1 MSSNARAGLAAPAQI
16 KSYNIAS
23 NEGKTAELTGGII
36 KLQYFESIL
45 SDTISAN
52 ILYIDTGGAAD
63 GKTVLDGLPLVGQEE
78 KSQFIIKDNQ
88 GTELEITLYANEIIP
103 LSDDTHGQ
111 LVSISS
117 RSKEYFLNNKIRLYE
132 KFKGK
137 ISEAVKK
144 ILTDSNYLGSEKDIS
159 GVDDTFE
166 EEYNFMGNAKK
177 PFYAINWLSKKAVP
191 ATSGEGTASG
201 NTAGFFFWETSEGYH
216 FKSIDSLLGQSP
228 RKHIIYN
235 DTPDNFGK
243 KVPEGYDTK
252 ALSFTKSNVQTA
264 SDKEKVGAR
273 DTRIITFDPF
283 TGVYKV
289 SVPNSKDAEESN
301 SLTTAGKKLAAQNPE
316 LRREG
321 ENKNFS
327 RTTFVIKDTGSLPSG
342 TTEQQL
348 EKSKDENLKV
358 EKVLNQ
364 SIMRYNQFFSFKAEV
379 VIPGDFSLHAGDAVY
394 IDSPQQQDKLT
405 DSVNE
410 QSGGLYII
418 TELCHYLDLNGTYTK
433 LLLVRDSVERT
444 PKNR

>member
-1 MSSNARAGLAAPAQI
+1 MSSDARAALSAPAQI

-23 NEGKTAELTGGII
+23 NEGKTAELVGGLI

-45 SDTISAN
+45 NNTISTN
-52 ILYIDTGGAAD
+52 ILYVDTGGAVD

-78 KSQFIIKDNQ
+78 KSRFVMEDNQ
-88 GTELEITLYANEIIP
+88 GTELEVTLYANEVVP
-103 LSDDTHGQ
+103 FSDDTHGQ

-117 RSKEYFLNNKIRLYE
+117 VSKEYFLNDRIRLYE

-144 ILTDSNYLGSEKDIS
+144 ILTDANYLGTEKDIS
-159 GVDDTFE
+159 RVEDTFE

-216 FKSIDSLLGQSP
+216 FKSIDSLFEQSP
-228 RKHIIYN
+228 KKYIIYN
-235 DTPDNFGK
+235 DTPDDCGK

-252 ALSFTKSNVQTA
+252 ALSFSKSNVQTA
-264 SDKEKVGAR
+264 GDKEKVGAR

-283 TGVYKV
+283 TGVYSV
-289 SVPNSKDAEESN
+289 STPNSDKTEE
-301 SLTTAGKKLAAQNPE
+301 SLTTGGQNLSIQNPE
-316 LRREG
+316 LRRSG
-321 ENKNFS
+321 RNKNFS
-327 RTTFVIKDTGSLPSG
+327 RTTFAIKDTGSLPSG

-348 EKSKDENLKV
+348 EKSKEENLKV
-358 EKVLNQ
+358 EKILNQ

-379 VIPGDFSLHAGDAVY
+379 IIPGDFSLHAGDAVY

-405 DSVNE
+405 EDVNE

-433 LLLVRDSVERT
+433 LLLVRDSVGRT
-444 PKNR
+444 SKNR

>member
-1 MSSNARAGLAAPAQI
+1 MSSDARAALSAPAQI

-23 NEGKTAELTGGII
+23 NEGKTAELIGGII

-45 SDTISAN
+45 NDTISAN
-52 ILYIDTGGAAD
+52 ILYVDTGGAVE
-63 GKTVLDGLPLVGQEE
+63 GTTVLDGLPLVGGE
-78 KSQFIIKDNQ
+78 KSRFIMEDNQ
-88 GTELEITLYANEIIP
+88 GNELEVTLYANDITP

-117 RSKEYFLNNKIRLYE
+117 VSKEYLLNEKIRLYE

-144 ILTDSNYLGSEKDIS
+144 ILTDANYLGTEKDIS

-177 PFYAINWLSKKAVP
+177 PFYTINWVSKKAVP
-191 ATSGEGTASG
+191 AVSGEATASG
-201 NTAGFFFWETSEGYH
+201 KTAGFFFWETSEGYH
-216 FKSIDSLLGQSP
+216 FKSIDTMLGQSP
-228 RKHIIYN
+228 KKYIIYN
-235 DTPDNFGK
+235 DTPDDCGK
-243 KVPEGYDTK
+243 KVPEGYDVK
-252 ALSFTKSNVQTA
+252 ALSFSKNNIQNA
-264 SDKEKVGAR
+264 DDKEKVGAR
-273 DTRIITFDPF
+273 DTRLVTFDPF
-283 TGVYKV
+283 TGLYKV
-289 SVPNSKDAEESN
+289 STPNSRETEDSI
-301 SLTTAGKKLAAQNPE
+301 TTGGQKLATQNPE
-316 LRREG
+316 LIRTG
-321 ENKNFS
+321 ANKNFS
-327 RTTFVIKDTGSLPSG
+327 RTTYVLKDTGSLPSG

-348 EKSKDENLKV
+348 EKSKQENFKV

-394 IDSPQQQDKLT
+394 IDSPQQKDTLT
-405 DSVNE
+405 DEVNQ

-433 LLLVRDSVERT
+433 LLLVRDSIERT
-444 PKNR
+444 PKTR

>member
-1 MSSNARAGLAAPAQI
+1 MSSDARAALSAPAQI

-23 NEGKTAELTGGII
+23 NEGKTAELVGGLI

-45 SDTISAN
+45 NNTISTN
-52 ILYIDTGGAAD
+52 IFYVDTGGAVD

-78 KSQFIIKDNQ
+78 KSRFVMEDNQ
-88 GTELEITLYANEIIP
+88 GTKLEVTLYANEVVP
-103 LSDDTHGQ
+103 FSDDTHGQ

-117 RSKEYFLNNKIRLYE
+117 VSKEYFLNDRIRLYE

-144 ILTDSNYLGSEKDIS
+144 ILTDANYLGTEKDIS
-159 GVDDTFE
+159 RVEDTFE

-216 FKSIDSLLGQSP
+216 FKSIDSLFEQSP
-228 RKHIIYN
+228 KKYIIYN
-235 DTPDNFGK
+235 DTPDDCGK

-252 ALSFTKSNVQTA
+252 ALSFSKSNVQTA
-264 SDKEKVGAR
+264 GDKEKVGAR

-283 TGVYKV
+283 TGVYSV
-289 SVPNSKDAEESN
+289 STPNSDKTEE
-301 SLTTAGKKLAAQNPE
+301 SLTTGGQNLSIQNPE
-316 LRREG
+316 LRRLG
-321 ENKNFS
+321 RNKNFS
-327 RTTFVIKDTGSLPSG
+327 RTTFAIKDTGSLPSG

-348 EKSKDENLKV
+348 EKSKEENLKV
-358 EKVLNQ
+358 EKILNQ

-379 VIPGDFSLHAGDAVY
+379 IIPGDFSLHAGDAVY

-405 DSVNE
+405 EDVNE

-418 TELCHYLDLNGTYTK
+418 TELCHYLDLNGAYTK
-433 LLLVRDSVERT
+433 LLLVRDSVGRT
-444 PKNR
+444 SKNR